1 MKTNNYLMFC
11 SIGQI
16 IDTAANCIAT
26 QKSGAGGSPTNN
38 PFHLT
43 SNETNKDN
51 AESVGKGTEN
61 PMRYLQAAPSH
72 PVSQLKIDCNL
83 LDRTWLLAASSKFT
97 AFQLLSCIIPLDRGL
112 WGAR

>member
-16 IDTAANCIAT
+16 IDTGQFDCNPEVW
-26 QKSGAGGSPTNN
+26 SWSSPTNN

-61 PMRYLQAAPSH
+61 PMCYLQAAPSH